1 MLVPENQSPTVAV
14 LLPCY
19 NEEVTIG
26 KVVRDFKASLPQ
38 ADIYVYDNNS
48 TDRTA
53 DIAASEG
60 AIVRKE
66 PRQGK
71 GNVIRAMFEDI
82 DADVYIMS
90 DGDDTYPADA
100 APAMVNKVLEGYDMV
115 IGDRL
120 SSTYFQENK
129 RPFHNFGNF
138 GTWFHQWPV
147 PCERHRHHDRLP
159 CLLVHVRQ
167 NLSGAF
173 ARLRG

>member
-1 MLVPENQSPTVAV
+1 MPENSNVSVAV

-26 KVVRDFKASLPQ
+26 KVVRDFKAALPH

-53 DIAASEG
+53 EIAMAEG

-82 DADVYIMS
+82 DADVYVMA
-90 DGDDTYPADA
+90 DGDDTIPQLWQ
-100 APAMVNKVLEGYDMV
+100 PL
-115 IGDRL
+115 
-120 SSTYFQENK
+120 
-129 RPFHNFGNF
+129 
-138 GTWFHQWPV
+138 GTRFHQRPV
-147 PCERHRHHDRLP
+147 PCGRHRHHDRLP
-159 CLLVHVRQ
+159 SVFVHIRQ
-167 NLSGAF
+167 DLPSAF
-173 ARLRG
+173 AWLRS